1 METVGSALTVIA
13 GFVGLWF
20 VLHKYARDIRR
31 DIKQDIAAAKQDLV
45 DRMDQSEVANRA
57 GHAALAAQ
65 RKAQGEELKAQGK
78 ALTDMR
84 VEVGRLSGFT
94 GQALVEALRRLVG
107 DKDSSGPQD

>member
-45 DRMDQSEVANRA
+45 DRMDRSEAANRA
-57 GHAALAAQ
+57 GHAVLAVQ
-65 RKAQGEELKAQGK
+65 LKAQGK

-84 VEVGRLSGFT
+84 VEVGKLSGLT
-94 GQALVEALRRLVG
+94 RQALVEALRRLVG
-107 DKDSSGPQD
+107 DKDSSGPRD

>member
-20 VLHKYARDIRR
+20 VLHKYARDIKR

-45 DRMDQSEVANRA
+45 DRMDRSEAANRA

-65 RKAQGEELKAQGK
+65 VEAQGK

-84 VEVGRLSGFT
+84 VEVGKLSGLT
-94 GQALVEALRRLVG
+94 GQALVEALRRLAG
-107 DKDSSGPQD
+107 DKDSSGPRD